1 MLTNE
6 STSVVPNQNRLMV
19 RVSARLVLAALS
31 LVLFSVSG
39 VRGEGSPFSNVQVTF
54 GAGWGQADQ
63 DDLNDKYIDG
73 FARPAGLLNDHLSSR
88 VSFYGELAYSLPP
101 KHQLL
106 LGLSYTGGRTN
117 SRCTELITDESQQ
130 VIGTMT
136 VSNELSVSAI
146 IPQARFKYFMSRG
159 TWSPFVSLGAAY
171 AFGKANLEQEV
182 VVDSSEATL
191 WSKEDKYTGG
201 GFGWLVTMGVQRSLA
216 GPVSLGAEGGYRQI
230 VTGDLE
236 DDAGAMWRFDG
247 ARPAQ
252 AVRLDFSGWY
262 LLGTVTVEIL

>member
-1 MLTNE
+1 
-6 STSVVPNQNRLMV
+6 MV

-63 DDLNDKYIDG
+63 DDLNDKYIDD
-73 FARPAGLLNDHLSSR
+73 FARPAGLLDDQLSNR
-88 VSFYGELAYSLPP
+88 ASFYGELVYTLPP

-106 LGLSYTGGRTN
+106 LGLSYTGGNTDDHRTA
-117 SRCTELITDESQQ
+117 LITDELQQ
-130 VIGTMT
+130 VVGTMT

-146 IPQARFKYFMSRG
+146 IPHVRFKYFLSRG

-171 AFGKANLEQEV
+171 AFGKVNLEQEV
-182 VVDSSEATL
+182 VVDSSQTTL
-191 WSKEDKYTGG
+191 WSQEDEYTGR
-201 GFGWLVTMGVQRSLA
+201 GFGWLVTMGVQRSLT

-230 VTGDLE
+230 VTSDLE
-236 DDAGAMWRFDG
+236 DDAGAVWRFDG

-262 LLGTVTVEIL
+262 LLGTVTVDIL